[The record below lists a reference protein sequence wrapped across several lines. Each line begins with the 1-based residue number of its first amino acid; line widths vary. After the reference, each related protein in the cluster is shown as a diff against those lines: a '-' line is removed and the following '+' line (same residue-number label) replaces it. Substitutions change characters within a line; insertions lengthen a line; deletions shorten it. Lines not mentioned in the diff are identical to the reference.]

1 MKCRGPRRTQSSGMG
16 SRGGSRG
23 AFFRASNFLT
33 PILELSSVLFQGLE
47 GFFLI
52 EKYVFN

>member
-52 EKYVFN
+52 KKYVFN